1 MDWLATLVS
10 GGASGGL
17 GLITGAI
24 GGAFKAWGDY
34 KMARLRVD
42 EKKSDQKH
50 ELAVMDKEA
59 LIAKDM
65 AKIALD
71 EKTMLADTQALIE
84 SSRSQDT
91 EVSWGQNVMDR
102 AGKFTTGLA
111 AFVLTF
117 ITFVQKTI
125 RPGLTIYL
133 IIIVHFMWQKVAGD
147 AFWAALSAEQKMQI
161 AISIINFILWA
172 AGTALAWWFMTRPP
186 KWLKETLKR

>member
-1 MDWLATLVS
+1 MDWLSALVS

-34 KMARLRVD
+34 RMAKLRAQ
-42 EKKSDQKH
+42 EKKDDQQH

-59 LIAKDM
+59 AIAKDM
-65 AKIALD
+65 AQIAME

-84 SSRSQDT
+84 SSRNQDT

-102 AGKFTTGLA
+102 AGKWTTGLA

-133 IIIVHFMWQKVAGD
+133 MVIVHRMWEKVAGD
-147 AFWAALSAEQKMQI
+147 AFWAALTTDQKMSI
-161 AISIINFILWA
+161 AISIVNFLLWA